1 MRQFFEKWLDEF
13 PDPYQQRYRRN
24 IPYGWVKENGI
35 LLMTLKNGEVVF
47 PKLIFETPPDG

>member
-1 MRQFFEKWLDEF
+1 MRQFFEKWLNEF